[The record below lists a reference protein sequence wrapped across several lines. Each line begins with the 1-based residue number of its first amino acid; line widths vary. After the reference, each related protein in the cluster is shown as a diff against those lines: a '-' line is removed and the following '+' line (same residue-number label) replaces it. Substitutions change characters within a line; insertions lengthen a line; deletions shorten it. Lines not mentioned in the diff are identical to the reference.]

1 MTATST
7 RSCCVIKTLS
17 YIYWTIIDIIAHKF
31 NFFTRWYYDKSIG
44 NEYQKEFKTF
54 HMRTEDTV
62 LHIGC
67 GSFPLT
73 ELTLARKI
81 KCSITGIDKD
91 KIAVRNAKKTI
102 KEATLQTLVT
112 IHNGSGE
119 SYPVEPFTTIIISSC
134 AHPKE
139 NILNHIL
146 RHAKKGT
153 KIIIREVETSA
164 RQIQEYTEKQ
174 SKLQFIASIDHHPF
188 PFIPPFGWKSF
199 YFQIK

>member
-1 MTATST
+1 MSVTQT
-7 RSCCVIKTLS
+7 RSCGVIKSMS
-17 YIYWTIIDIIAHKF
+17 YIYWTIIDLVAHKF

-44 NEYQKEFKTF
+44 NEYQKEFNTF
-54 HMRTEDTV
+54 HINSKENV

-81 KCSITGIDKD
+81 NCNITSIDKD
-91 KIAVRNAKKTI
+91 EVAVRNAKKTI
-102 KEATLQTLVT
+102 QEAALTTLVT
-112 IHNGSGE
+112 INRGSGE
-119 SYPVEPFTTIIISSC
+119 SYSIESFTTIIISSC

-139 NILNHIL
+139 PIINHIL
-146 RHAKKGT
+146 THAKKGT

-164 RQIQEYTEKQ
+164 KHIKEYMEKQ
-174 SKLQFIASIDHHPF
+174 SKVQLIAAIDHHPF

-199 YFQIK
+199 YFQIN